1 MIFILKLIIEIL
13 MQIVLFYKTIQYIC
27 TVKQNGM
34 NIVSHKRLAD
44 CYHIHPDAE
53 LGLQLWYKIAN
64 EAKWKCFADIKK
76 DFNSVDSI
84 GNQRYVFNIK
94 GNNYR
99 LVVVI
104 QFVHQ
109 YIYIRFAGTHAQYDK
124 IDCNTI

>member
-1 MIFILKLIIEIL
+1 MYF
-13 MQIVLFYKTIQYIC
+13 KTILYIS
-27 TVKQNGM
+27 TDNQNGM
-34 NIVSHKRLAD
+34 NIVSHKKLAD
-44 CYHIHPDAE
+44 CYIEHPDSEIA
-53 LGLQLWYKIAN
+53 LQQWYHTAN
-64 EAKWKCFADIKK
+64 AAKWKCFADIKK

-109 YIYIRFAGTHAQYDK
+109 YIYIRFVGTHSQYDK
-124 IDCNTI
+124 TDCNTI

>member
-1 MIFILKLIIEIL
+1 
-13 MQIVLFYKTIQYIC
+13 MQIVLKYKIIPYIC

-44 CYHIHPDAE
+44 CYNLHPDAE
-53 LGLQLWYKIAN
+53 LGLQLWYKIASA
-64 EAKWKCFADIKK
+64 AKWKCFADIKK

-109 YIYIRFAGTHAQYDK
+109 YIYIRFVGTHAQYDK
-124 IDCNTI
+124 IDCKTI